1 MSAVYATPAVEHP
14 RRKFWLRV
22 LLAGPLTLVCATL
35 VMAGGAIWLPKGAAQ
50 IDNLLLPILLF
61 PAIWAAL
68 FFHACLAPKLG
79 RAYGVTAIV
88 ALLQLAMIG
97 VHFLSR

>member
-1 MSAVYATPAVEHP
+1 MFHIYIVIIIFLMKRRPPGSTRTATHLPYT
-14 RRKFWLRV
+14 
-22 LLAGPLTLVCATL
+22 TLFRSGCS
-35 VMAGGAIWLPKGAAQ
+35 IWLPKGAAQ

-61 PAIWAAL
+61 PAIWASL
-68 FFHACLAPKLG
+68 FFYACLAPKLG

-97 VHFLSR
+97 VHFFSR